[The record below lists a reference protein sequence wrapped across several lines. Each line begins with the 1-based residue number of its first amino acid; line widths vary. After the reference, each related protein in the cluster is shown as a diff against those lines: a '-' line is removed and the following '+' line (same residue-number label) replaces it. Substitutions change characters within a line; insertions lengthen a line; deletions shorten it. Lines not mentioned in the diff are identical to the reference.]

1 MTCEGGHEKRTQSSP
16 LHGFKKSASSAIIT
30 PFLYHR
36 GVLKRDLQ
44 PFLPT
49 RKRPMKL
56 NTLVTLMVCA
66 IIGSVL
72 LVVFAL
78 YSVQITRAT
87 RDDVKDTALGIA
99 RTLADSPEIQRGLM
113 QAPQENI
120 IQPIAQAVT
129 KRNDL
134 LFTVVTDMRG
144 IRYSHP
150 NEALLGLHFIGDDLN
165 PALEGKENV
174 SVNRGALAEALRV
187 FTPVYDSQH
196 EQIGVVV
203 VGISLKKVE
212 DQISRGRLNAV
223 WTILFSI
230 FMSSMAIWGLVRVLK
245 RILFGLEPYE
255 ISALFEQRQAM
266 LQSLREGVLA
276 VDIHGRVTMINHAA
290 REILLLPSGKQ
301 SENAS
306 APLLASLRDVSK
318 TGVARQDQEISCNG
332 RLLLCNMVPV
342 KSQDRVI
349 GAITT
354 FRDKTEISQLMQR
367 IDGMVN
373 YVDALRAHT
382 HEFMN
387 KLHVILGLLNIKR
400 YDKLEEYILQT
411 AHNYQTDIGTIQS
424 KVKSPVIAGFLLGKI
439 NRAKEAG
446 ITLTLADE
454 CQIPDTASEEQV
466 AVLVT
471 VLGNLIENALDAMEG
486 QPEGEITLLL
496 HYQNGWLSC
505 EVSDDGP
512 GIDPDQLETIFTKG
526 FSTKGENRGVGLFLA
541 RQQIQN
547 LGGDITV
554 ESEPG
559 VFTQFFV
566 HIPWDS
572 ERNIA

>member
-1 MTCEGGHEKRTQSSP
+1 MS
-16 LHGFKKSASSAIIT
+16 
-30 PFLYHR
+30 
-36 GVLKRDLQ
+36 DLQ

-150 NEALLGLHFIGDDLN
+150 NEALLGLHFIGDDLT

-187 FTPVYDSQH
+187 FTPVYDAQH

-203 VGISLKKVE
+203 VGISLNKVE
-212 DQISRGRLNAV
+212 EQIARGRLNAV

-276 VDIHGRVTMINHAA
+276 VDINGRVTMINQTA

-301 SENAS
+301 TENTS

-354 FRDKTEISQLMQR
+354 FRDKTEVSQLMQR
-367 IDGMVN
+367 LDGMVN

-411 AHNYQTDIGTIQS
+411 AHHYQTDIGTIQS
-424 KVKSPVIAGFLLGKI
+424 KVKSPVVAGFLLGKI

-446 ITLTLADE
+446 VTLTLADE
-454 CQIPDTASEEQV
+454 SQIPDTASEEQV
-466 AVLVT
+466 AVLIT
-471 VLGNLIENALDAMEG
+471 ALGNLIENALDAMEG
-486 QPEGEITLLL
+486 QQEGEIGLLL
-496 HYQNGWLSC
+496 HYQNGWLSG

-512 GIDPDQLETIFTKG
+512 GIDPERLEAIFTKG
-526 FSTKGENRGVGLFLA
+526 YSTKGENRGVGLFLA

-566 HIPWDS
+566 QIPWDS

>member
-1 MTCEGGHEKRTQSSP
+1 MS
-16 LHGFKKSASSAIIT
+16 
-30 PFLYHR
+30 
-36 GVLKRDLQ
+36 DLQ

-150 NEALLGLHFIGDDLN
+150 NEALLGLHFIGDDLT

-187 FTPVYDSQH
+187 FTPVYDAQH

-203 VGISLKKVE
+203 VGISLNKVE
-212 DQISRGRLNAV
+212 EQIARGRLNAV

-276 VDIHGRVTMINHAA
+276 ADINGRVTMINQTA

-301 SENAS
+301 TENTS

-354 FRDKTEISQLMQR
+354 FRDKTEVSQLMQR
-367 IDGMVN
+367 LDGMVN

-411 AHNYQTDIGTIQS
+411 AHHYQTDIGTIQS
-424 KVKSPVIAGFLLGKI
+424 KVKSPVVAGFLLGKI

-446 ITLTLADE
+446 VTLTLADE
-454 CQIPDTASEEQV
+454 SQIPDTASEEQV
-466 AVLVT
+466 AVLIT
-471 VLGNLIENALDAMEG
+471 ALGNLIENALDAMEG
-486 QPEGEITLLL
+486 QQEGEIGLLL

-512 GIDPDQLETIFTKG
+512 GIDPTQLESIFTKG

-547 LGGDITV
+547 LGGDISV

-572 ERNIA
+572 ERKIA

>member
-1 MTCEGGHEKRTQSSP
+1 MS
-16 LHGFKKSASSAIIT
+16 
-30 PFLYHR
+30 
-36 GVLKRDLQ
+36 DLQ
-44 PFLPT
+44 PFPLT

-72 LVVFAL
+72 LLVFAL

-99 RTLADSPEIQRGLM
+99 RTLADSPEVKRGLM
-113 QAPQENI
+113 QAPQADI
-120 IQPIAQAVT
+120 IQPLAQAVT

-150 NEALLGLHFIGDDLN
+150 NEALLGLHFIGDDLT

-187 FTPVYDSQH
+187 FTPVYDAQQ

-212 DQISRGRLNAV
+212 EQITRGRLNAL
-223 WTILFSI
+223 WTVLFSI
-230 FMSSMAIWGLVRVLK
+230 LMSSLAIWGLVRVLK

-301 SENAS
+301 TENAS
-306 APLLASLRDVSK
+306 EPLLASLREVSK

-342 KSQDRVI
+342 KSQNRVI
-349 GAITT
+349 GAIST

-439 NRAKEAG
+439 HRAKEAG

-454 CQIPDTASEEQV
+454 CQIPDTANEEQV

-512 GIDPDQLETIFTKG
+512 GIVPVQLEAIFTKG

>member
-1 MTCEGGHEKRTQSSP
+1 MS
-16 LHGFKKSASSAIIT
+16 
-30 PFLYHR
+30 
-36 GVLKRDLQ
+36 DLQ
-44 PFLPT
+44 PFPPT

-99 RTLADSPEIQRGLM
+99 RTLADSPEIKRGLM
-113 QAPQENI
+113 ESPQAGI
-120 IQPIAQAVT
+120 IQPIAEAVT

-134 LFTVVTDMRG
+134 LFTVVTDLRG

-150 NEALLGLHFIGDDLN
+150 NEALLGLHFIGDDLT

-187 FTPVYDSQH
+187 FTPVYDDQH
-196 EQIGVVV
+196 DQIGVVV
-203 VGISLKKVE
+203 VGISLNKVE
-212 DQISRGRLNAV
+212 DQIARGRLNAV
-223 WTILFSI
+223 WTILFSVL
-230 FMSSMAIWGLVRVLK
+230 MSSVAIWGLVRVLK

-266 LQSLREGVLA
+266 LQSLRE
-276 VDIHGRVTMINHAA
+276 
-290 REILLLPSGKQ
+290 
-301 SENAS
+301 
-306 APLLASLRDVSK
+306 VSK
-318 TGVARQDQEISCNG
+318 TGIARQDQEIGCNG

-342 KSQDRVI
+342 KSQNQVI
-349 GAITT
+349 GAIST

-367 IDGMVN
+367 IDGMVS
-373 YVDALRAHT
+373 YVDALRSHT

-387 KLHVILGLLNIKR
+387 KLHVILGLLHMKR
-400 YDKLEEYILQT
+400 YDKLEEYIIQT
-411 AHNYQTDIGTIQS
+411 AQNYQTDIGAIQR

-446 ITLTLADE
+446 VTLTLAE
-454 CQIPDTASEEQV
+454 ESQLPDTANEEQV
-466 AVLVT
+466 AVLIT

-486 QPEGEITLLL
+486 QPEGEIGLLL
-496 HYQNGWLSC
+496 HYQNGWLSG

-512 GIDPDQLETIFTKG
+512 GIDPERLEAIFTKG
-526 FSTKGENRGVGLFLA
+526 YSTKGENRGVGLFLA

-566 HIPWDS
+566 QIPWDS

>member
-1 MTCEGGHEKRTQSSP
+1 MS
-16 LHGFKKSASSAIIT
+16 
-30 PFLYHR
+30 
-36 GVLKRDLQ
+36 DLQ
-44 PFLPT
+44 PFPLT

-56 NTLVTLMVCA
+56 YTLVTLMVSA
-66 IIGSVL
+66 IIASVL

-113 QAPQENI
+113 QSPQAGI
-120 IQPIAQAVT
+120 IQPIAKAVT
-129 KRNDL
+129 QRNDL
-134 LFTVVTDMRG
+134 LLTVVTDMRG

-150 NEALLGLHFIGDDLN
+150 NEALIGLHFIGNDLE

-196 EQIGVVV
+196 DQIGVVV

-212 DQISRGRLNAV
+212 DQIARGRLNAL

-230 FMSSMAIWGLVRVLK
+230 FMRSMAIWGLVRGQK

-301 SENAS
+301 TENTSE
-306 APLLASLRDVSK
+306 PLLASLREVSK

-342 KSQDRVI
+342 KSQNRVI
-349 GAITT
+349 GAIST

-373 YVDALRAHT
+373 YVDALRSHT

-387 KLHVILGLLNIKR
+387 KLHVILGLLHMKR
-400 YDKLEEYILQT
+400 YDKLEEYIIQT

-424 KVKSPVIAGFLLGKI
+424 KVKSPVVAGFLLGKI

-446 ITLTLADE
+446 VTLTLADE
-454 CQIPDTASEEQV
+454 SLIPDTASEEQV
-466 AVLVT
+466 AVLIT
-471 VLGNLIENALDAMEG
+471 ALGNLIENALDAMAG
-486 QPEGEITLLL
+486 QQEGEIGLLL

-512 GIDPDQLETIFTKG
+512 GIDPTQLEAIFTKG

>member
-1 MTCEGGHEKRTQSSP
+1 MS
-16 LHGFKKSASSAIIT
+16 
-30 PFLYHR
+30 
-36 GVLKRDLQ
+36 DLQ

-150 NEALLGLHFIGDDLN
+150 NEALLGLHFIGDDLT

-187 FTPVYDSQH
+187 FTPVYDAQH

-203 VGISLKKVE
+203 VGISLNKVE
-212 DQISRGRLNAV
+212 EQIARGRLNAV

-276 VDIHGRVTMINHAA
+276 VDIHGRVTMINQTA

-301 SENAS
+301 TENTS
-306 APLLASLRDVSK
+306 APLLASLRDVTK

-354 FRDKTEISQLMQR
+354 FRDKTEVSQLMQR
-367 IDGMVN
+367 LDGMVN

-411 AHNYQTDIGTIQS
+411 AHHYQTDIGTIQS
-424 KVKSPVIAGFLLGKI
+424 KVKSPVVAGFLLGKI

-446 ITLTLADE
+446 VTLTLADE
-454 CQIPDTASEEQV
+454 SQIPDTASEEQV
-466 AVLVT
+466 AVLIT
-471 VLGNLIENALDAMEG
+471 ALGNLIENALDAMEG
-486 QPEGEITLLL
+486 QQEGEIGLLL

-512 GIDPDQLETIFTKG
+512 GIDPTQLESIFTKG

-547 LGGDITV
+547 LGGDISV

-572 ERNIA
+572 ERKIA

>member
-1 MTCEGGHEKRTQSSP
+1 MS
-16 LHGFKKSASSAIIT
+16 
-30 PFLYHR
+30 
-36 GVLKRDLQ
+36 DLQ
-44 PFLPT
+44 PFPLT

-72 LVVFAL
+72 LLVFAL

-99 RTLADSPEIQRGLM
+99 RTLADSPEVKRGLM
-113 QAPQENI
+113 QAPQADI
-120 IQPIAQAVT
+120 IQPLAQAVT

-150 NEALLGLHFIGDDLN
+150 NEALLGLHFIGDDLT

-187 FTPVYDSQH
+187 FTPVFDAQQ

-203 VGISLKKVE
+203 VGISLNKVE
-212 DQISRGRLNAV
+212 EQITRGRLNAL
-223 WTILFSI
+223 WTVLFSI
-230 FMSSMAIWGLVRVLK
+230 LMSSLAIWGLVRVLK

-301 SENAS
+301 TENAS
-306 APLLASLRDVSK
+306 EPLLASLRDVSK
-318 TGVARQDQEISCNG
+318 TGIARQDQEISCNG

-342 KSQDRVI
+342 KSQNRVI
-349 GAITT
+349 GAIST

-439 NRAKEAG
+439 HRAKEAG

-454 CQIPDTASEEQV
+454 CQIPDTANEEQV

-512 GIDPDQLETIFTKG
+512 GIDPVQLEAIFTKG

>member
-1 MTCEGGHEKRTQSSP
+1 MS
-16 LHGFKKSASSAIIT
+16 
-30 PFLYHR
+30 
-36 GVLKRDLQ
+36 DLQ
-44 PFLPT
+44 PFPPT

-99 RTLADSPEIQRGLM
+99 RTLADSPEIKRGLM
-113 QAPQENI
+113 ESPQAGI
-120 IQPIAQAVT
+120 IQPIAEAVT

-134 LFTVVTDMRG
+134 LFTVVTDLRG

-150 NEALLGLHFIGDDLN
+150 NEALLGLHFIGDDLT

-187 FTPVYDSQH
+187 FTPVYDDRH
-196 EQIGVVV
+196 DQIGVVV
-203 VGISLKKVE
+203 VGISLNKVE
-212 DQISRGRLNAV
+212 DQIARGRLNAV
-223 WTILFSI
+223 WTILFSVL
-230 FMSSMAIWGLVRVLK
+230 MSSLAIWGLVRVLK

-266 LQSLREGVLA
+266 LQSLREGVMA
-276 VDIHGRVTMINHAA
+276 VDIHGRVTMINHTA
-290 REILLLPSGKQ
+290 REILLLTSGEH
-301 SENAS
+301 SES
-306 APLLASLRDVSK
+306 SSEPLLASLREVSR
-318 TGVARQDQEISCNG
+318 TGIARQDQEIGCNG

-342 KSQDRVI
+342 KSQNQVI
-349 GAITT
+349 GAIST

-373 YVDALRAHT
+373 YVDALRSHT

-387 KLHVILGLLNIKR
+387 KLHVILGLLHMKR
-400 YDKLEEYILQT
+400 YDKLEEYIIQT
-411 AHNYQTDIGTIQS
+411 AQNYQTDIGAIQR

-446 ITLTLADE
+446 VTLTLAE
-454 CQIPDTASEEQV
+454 ESQLPDTTNEEQV
-466 AVLVT
+466 AVLIT
-471 VLGNLIENALDAMEG
+471 VLGNLIENALDAMDG
-486 QPEGEITLLL
+486 QPDGEIGLLL
-496 HYQNGWLSC
+496 HYQNGWLSG

-512 GIDPDQLETIFTKG
+512 GIDPERLESIFTKG
-526 FSTKGENRGVGLFLA
+526 YSTKGENRGVGLFLA

-566 HIPWDS
+566 QIPWDS

>member
-1 MTCEGGHEKRTQSSP
+1 MS
-16 LHGFKKSASSAIIT
+16 
-30 PFLYHR
+30 
-36 GVLKRDLQ
+36 DLQ

-150 NEALLGLHFIGDDLN
+150 NEALLGLHFIGDDLT

-187 FTPVYDSQH
+187 FTPVYDAQH

-203 VGISLKKVE
+203 VGISLNKVE
-212 DQISRGRLNAV
+212 EQIARGRLNAV

-276 VDIHGRVTMINHAA
+276 VDIHGRVTMINQTA

-301 SENAS
+301 TENTS

-354 FRDKTEISQLMQR
+354 FRDKTEVSQLMQR
-367 IDGMVN
+367 LDGMVN

-411 AHNYQTDIGTIQS
+411 AHHYQTDIGTIQS
-424 KVKSPVIAGFLLGKI
+424 KVKSPVVAGFLLGKI

-446 ITLTLADE
+446 VTLTLADE
-454 CQIPDTASEEQV
+454 SQIPDTASEEQV
-466 AVLVT
+466 AVLIT
-471 VLGNLIENALDAMEG
+471 ALGNLIENALDAMEG
-486 QPEGEITLLL
+486 QQEGEIGLLL

-512 GIDPDQLETIFTKG
+512 GIDPTQLESIFTKG

-547 LGGDITV
+547 LGGDISV

-572 ERNIA
+572 ERIIA

>member
-1 MTCEGGHEKRTQSSP
+1 MS
-16 LHGFKKSASSAIIT
+16 
-30 PFLYHR
+30 
-36 GVLKRDLQ
+36 DLQ
-44 PFLPT
+44 PFPPT

-99 RTLADSPEIQRGLM
+99 RTLADSPDIKRGLM
-113 QAPQENI
+113 ASPQAGI

-134 LFTVVTDMRG
+134 LFTVVTDLRG

-150 NEALLGLHFIGDDLN
+150 NEALLGLHFIGDDLT

-187 FTPVYDSQH
+187 FTPVYDERH
-196 EQIGVVV
+196 DQIGVVV
-203 VGISLKKVE
+203 VGISLNKVE
-212 DQISRGRLNAV
+212 DQIARGRLNAV
-223 WTILFSI
+223 WTILFSVL
-230 FMSSMAIWGLVRVLK
+230 MSSLAIWGLVRVLK

-266 LQSLREGVLA
+266 LQSLREGVMA
-276 VDIHGRVTMINHAA
+276 VDIHGRVTMINHTA
-290 REILLLPSGKQ
+290 REILLLTSGEH
-301 SENAS
+301 SES
-306 APLLASLRDVSK
+306 SSEPLLASLREVSR
-318 TGVARQDQEISCNG
+318 TGIARQDQEIGCNG

-342 KSQDRVI
+342 KSQNQVI
-349 GAITT
+349 GAIST

-373 YVDALRAHT
+373 YVDALRSHT

-387 KLHVILGLLNIKR
+387 KLHVILGLLHMKR
-400 YDKLEEYILQT
+400 YDKLEEYIIQT
-411 AHNYQTDIGTIQS
+411 AQNYQTDIGAIQR

-446 ITLTLADE
+446 VTLTLAE
-454 CQIPDTASEEQV
+454 ESQLPDTTNEEQV
-466 AVLVT
+466 AVLIT
-471 VLGNLIENALDAMEG
+471 VLGNLIENALDAMDG
-486 QPEGEITLLL
+486 QPDGENGLLL
-496 HYQNGWLSC
+496 HYQNGWLSG

-512 GIDPDQLETIFTKG
+512 GIDPERLESIFTKG
-526 FSTKGENRGVGLFLA
+526 YSTKGENRGVGLFLA

-566 HIPWDS
+566 QIPWDS

>member
-1 MTCEGGHEKRTQSSP
+1 MS
-16 LHGFKKSASSAIIT
+16 
-30 PFLYHR
+30 
-36 GVLKRDLQ
+36 DLQ

-150 NEALLGLHFIGDDLN
+150 NEALLGLHFIGDDLT

-187 FTPVYDSQH
+187 FTPVYDAQH

-203 VGISLKKVE
+203 VGISLNKVE
-212 DQISRGRLNAV
+212 EQIARGRLNAV

-276 VDIHGRVTMINHAA
+276 VDINGRVTMINQTA

-301 SENAS
+301 TENTS

-318 TGVARQDQEISCNG
+318 TGVA
-332 RLLLCNMVPV
+332 
-342 KSQDRVI
+342 SQDRVI

-354 FRDKTEISQLMQR
+354 FRDKTEVSQLMQR
-367 IDGMVN
+367 LDGMVN

-411 AHNYQTDIGTIQS
+411 AHHYQTDIGTIQS
-424 KVKSPVIAGFLLGKI
+424 KVKSPVVAGFLLGKI

-446 ITLTLADE
+446 VTLTLADE
-454 CQIPDTASEEQV
+454 SQIPDTASEEQV
-466 AVLVT
+466 AVLIT
-471 VLGNLIENALDAMEG
+471 ALGNLIENALDAMEG
-486 QPEGEITLLL
+486 QQEGEIGLLL

-512 GIDPDQLETIFTKG
+512 GIDPTQLESIFTKG

-547 LGGDITV
+547 LGGDISV

-572 ERNIA
+572 ERKIA

>member
-1 MTCEGGHEKRTQSSP
+1 MS
-16 LHGFKKSASSAIIT
+16 
-30 PFLYHR
+30 
-36 GVLKRDLQ
+36 DLQ
-44 PFLPT
+44 PFPLT

-72 LVVFAL
+72 LLVFAL

-99 RTLADSPEIQRGLM
+99 RTLADSPEVKRGLM
-113 QAPQENI
+113 QAPQADI
-120 IQPIAQAVT
+120 IQPLAQAVT

-150 NEALLGLHFIGDDLN
+150 NEALLGLHFIGDDLT

-187 FTPVYDSQH
+187 FTPVYDAQQ

-212 DQISRGRLNAV
+212 EQITRGRLNAL
-223 WTILFSI
+223 WTVLFSI
-230 FMSSMAIWGLVRVLK
+230 LMSSLAIWGLVRVLK

-301 SENAS
+301 TENAS
-306 APLLASLRDVSK
+306 EPLLASLRDVSK

-342 KSQDRVI
+342 KSQNRVI
-349 GAITT
+349 GAIST

-439 NRAKEAG
+439 HRAKEAG

-454 CQIPDTASEEQV
+454 CQIPDTANEEQV

-486 QPEGEITLLL
+486 QSEGEITLLL

-512 GIDPDQLETIFTKG
+512 GIDPVQLEAIFTKG

>member
-1 MTCEGGHEKRTQSSP
+1 MS
-16 LHGFKKSASSAIIT
+16 
-30 PFLYHR
+30 
-36 GVLKRDLQ
+36 DLQ

-150 NEALLGLHFIGDDLN
+150 NEALLGLHFIGDDLT

-187 FTPVYDSQH
+187 FTPVYDAQH

-203 VGISLKKVE
+203 VGISLNKVE
-212 DQISRGRLNAV
+212 EQIARGRLNAV

-276 VDIHGRVTMINHAA
+276 VDINGRVTMINQTA

-301 SENAS
+301 TENTS

-354 FRDKTEISQLMQR
+354 FRDKTEVSQLMQR
-367 IDGMVN
+367 LDGMVN
-373 YVDALRAHT
+373 YVDVLRAHT

-411 AHNYQTDIGTIQS
+411 AHHYQTDIGTIQS
-424 KVKSPVIAGFLLGKI
+424 KVKSPVVAGFLLGKI

-446 ITLTLADE
+446 VTLTLADE
-454 CQIPDTASEEQV
+454 SQIPDTASEEQV
-466 AVLVT
+466 AVLIT
-471 VLGNLIENALDAMEG
+471 ALGNLIENALDAMEG
-486 QPEGEITLLL
+486 QQEGEIGLLL

-512 GIDPDQLETIFTKG
+512 GIDPTQLESIFTKG

-547 LGGDITV
+547 LGGEISV

>member
-1 MTCEGGHEKRTQSSP
+1 MS
-16 LHGFKKSASSAIIT
+16 
-30 PFLYHR
+30 
-36 GVLKRDLQ
+36 DLQ

-150 NEALLGLHFIGDDLN
+150 NEALLGLHFIGDDLT

-187 FTPVYDSQH
+187 FTPVYDARH

-203 VGISLKKVE
+203 VGISLNKVE
-212 DQISRGRLNAV
+212 EQIARGRLNAV

-276 VDIHGRVTMINHAA
+276 VDIHGRVTMINQTA

-301 SENAS
+301 TENTS

-354 FRDKTEISQLMQR
+354 FRDKTEVSQLMQR
-367 IDGMVN
+367 LDGMVN

-411 AHNYQTDIGTIQS
+411 AHHYQTDIGTIQS
-424 KVKSPVIAGFLLGKI
+424 KVKSPVVAGFLLGKI

-446 ITLTLADE
+446 VTLTLADE
-454 CQIPDTASEEQV
+454 SQIPDTASEEQV
-466 AVLVT
+466 AVLIT
-471 VLGNLIENALDAMEG
+471 ALGNLIENALDAMEG
-486 QPEGEITLLL
+486 QQEGEIGLLL

-512 GIDPDQLETIFTKG
+512 GIDPTQLESIFTKG

-547 LGGDITV
+547 LGGDISV

-572 ERNIA
+572 ERKIA

>member
-1 MTCEGGHEKRTQSSP
+1 MS
-16 LHGFKKSASSAIIT
+16 
-30 PFLYHR
+30 
-36 GVLKRDLQ
+36 DLQ

-150 NEALLGLHFIGDDLN
+150 NEALLGLHFIGDDLT
-165 PALEGKENV
+165 PALEGKENA

-187 FTPVYDSQH
+187 FTPVYDAQH

-203 VGISLKKVE
+203 VGISLNKVE
-212 DQISRGRLNAV
+212 EQITRGRLNAV

-276 VDIHGRVTMINHAA
+276 VDIHGRVTMINQTA

-301 SENAS
+301 TENTS

-354 FRDKTEISQLMQR
+354 FRDKTEVSQLMQR
-367 IDGMVN
+367 LDGMVN

-411 AHNYQTDIGTIQS
+411 AHHYQTDIGTIQS
-424 KVKSPVIAGFLLGKI
+424 KVKSPVVAGFLLGKI

-446 ITLTLADE
+446 VTLTLADE
-454 CQIPDTASEEQV
+454 SQIPDTASEEQV
-466 AVLVT
+466 AVLIT
-471 VLGNLIENALDAMEG
+471 ALGNLIENALDAMEG
-486 QPEGEITLLL
+486 QQEGEIGLLL

-512 GIDPDQLETIFTKG
+512 GIDPTQLESIFTKG

-547 LGGDITV
+547 LGGDISV

-572 ERNIA
+572 ERKIA

>member
-1 MTCEGGHEKRTQSSP
+1 MS
-16 LHGFKKSASSAIIT
+16 
-30 PFLYHR
+30 
-36 GVLKRDLQ
+36 DLQ
-44 PFLPT
+44 PFPPT

-99 RTLADSPEIQRGLM
+99 RTLADSPEIKRGLM
-113 QAPQENI
+113 ESPQAGI

-134 LFTVVTDMRG
+134 LFTVVTDLRG

-150 NEALLGLHFIGDDLN
+150 NEALLGLHFIGDDLT

-187 FTPVYDSQH
+187 FTPVYDDQH
-196 EQIGVVV
+196 DQIGVVV
-203 VGISLKKVE
+203 VGISLNKVE
-212 DQISRGRLNAV
+212 DQIARGRLNAV
-223 WTILFSI
+223 WTILFSVL
-230 FMSSMAIWGLVRVLK
+230 MSSVAIWGLVRVLK

-266 LQSLREGVLA
+266 LQSLREGVMA
-276 VDIHGRVTMINHAA
+276 VDMHGRVTMINHTA
-290 REILLLPSGKQ
+290 REILLLTSGQ
-301 SENAS
+301 HSES
-306 APLLASLRDVSK
+306 SSEPLLASLREVSR
-318 TGVARQDQEISCNG
+318 TGIARQDQEIGCNG

-342 KSQDRVI
+342 KSQNQVI
-349 GAITT
+349 GAIST

-373 YVDALRAHT
+373 YVDALRSHT

-387 KLHVILGLLNIKR
+387 KLHVILGLLHMKR
-400 YDKLEEYILQT
+400 YDKLEEYIIQT
-411 AHNYQTDIGTIQS
+411 AQNYQTDIGAIQR

-446 ITLTLADE
+446 VTLTLAE
-454 CQIPDTASEEQV
+454 ESQLPDTANEEQV
-466 AVLVT
+466 AVLIT

-486 QPEGEITLLL
+486 QPEGEIGLLL
-496 HYQNGWLSC
+496 HYQNGWLSG

-512 GIDPDQLETIFTKG
+512 GIDPERLEAIFTKG
-526 FSTKGENRGVGLFLA
+526 YSTKGENRGVGLFLA

-566 HIPWDS
+566 QIPWDS